1 MRVLVCG
8 GRDYKDVDA
17 VYMVLDGLK
26 ERPTVIIHGCA
37 SGADSIAAMWAE
49 ERGVPVDPYPAEWE
63 DLSHPDAI
71 VKTRRDGRQY
81 DARAGFRRNLR
92 MIIEGKPDLVIAFPG
107 GSGTK
112 NMKEVA
118 AQASIP
124 IMDAIAAL
132 RAFDILRIA
141 RMNEG

>member
-49 ERGVPVDPYPAEWE
+49 ERAFQLIHIPPSGKTFLIPMPLLRPVEMAANMMPVP
-63 DLSHPDAI
+63 
-71 VKTRRDGRQY
+71 
-81 DARAGFRRNLR
+81 
-92 MIIEGKPDLVIAFPG
+92 AFV
-107 GSGTK
+107 
-112 NMKEVA
+112 E
-118 AQASIP
+118 IY
-124 IMDAIAAL
+124 
-132 RAFDILRIA
+132 
-141 RMNEG
+141 E